1 MTWIYCLVVTL
12 INPYVDVVL
21 AIIKT
26 LVNICAVHQ
35 TISIPIIYHLIEE
48 DGLKGYKMS

>member
-12 INPYVDVVL
+12 IDPNGDVVR
-21 AIIKT
+21 AVIKT

-35 TISIPIIYHLIEE
+35 TISIPIRYNLIDEE
-48 DGLKGYKMS
+48 GLKGYKMG

>member
-12 INPYVDVVL
+12 INPYVDVVR
-21 AIIKT
+21 AVIKT

-35 TISIPIIYHLIEE
+35 TISIPIRYHLVEE
-48 DGLKGYKMS
+48 EELKGYKMS